1 MAFIKP
7 IFYLLLAGGCVTL
20 AAYLL
25 QEKLIFYPQK
35 GIFTPDPERYAAH
48 EIRLKRQSGH
58 QEVNLHGWLV
68 RRPSQ
73 NQNKTLTDP
82 ASLLIYY
89 GGNAEEVSLNLGELD
104 RLPVDALLLINY
116 RGYGLSEGRPGET
129 DLVADALW
137 VLDTITARLGL
148 APEQVVLMGRS
159 LGTGV
164 AVQVA
169 SRRDVAG
176 LILVTPFD
184 SLVSVARKHYPF
196 LPAGRLLKHRFDS
209 LSLAPRQTQPALML
223 VAAEDA
229 IIPNPCSQ
237 RLVDAWGGEVSAVSL
252 PGAGHNDIHLSSPY
266 WVAIDTFLHKIFP

>member
-1 MAFIKP
+1 MALIKP

-25 QEKLIFYPQK
+25 QERMIFYPQK
-35 GIFTPDPERYAAH
+35 GIFAPDHERYAPH
-48 EIRLKRQSGH
+48 EIRLRRQSGR
-58 QEVNLHGWLV
+58 QEVNLHGWLLQ
-68 RRPSQ
+68 PQ
-73 NQNKTLTDP
+73 KQKQKIP

-89 GGNAEEVSLNLGELD
+89 GGNAEEVSLNLGELE

-137 VLDTITARLGL
+137 VLDTITARLEV
-148 APEQVVLMGRS
+148 APQQVVLMGRS

-169 SRRDVAG
+169 ARRSVAG

-196 LPAGRLLKHRFDS
+196 LPVGRLLRHRFDS
-209 LSLAPRQTQPALML
+209 LSLAPGLMQPALML
-223 VAAEDA
+223 MAAADT
-229 IIPNPCSQ
+229 IIPSPCSQ
-237 RLVDAWGGEVSAVSL
+237 RLVDAWGGEVSAVTL
-252 PGAGHNDIHLSSPY
+252 PDAGHNDIHLSSPY
-266 WVAIDTFLHKIFP
+266 WAAIDTFLHKIFP